1 MEILKILNLMF
12 RPDNIFNKEKELTMR
27 LKTDQIVKNDFL
39 TLEPFFHTPDLGW
52 RIRFRNMSSVFLAL
66 ANDEQNP
73 ITQLR
78 PDANS
83 E

>member
-39 TLEPFFHTPDLGW
+39 TLEPFFHTPDL
-52 RIRFRNMSSVFLAL
+52 R
-66 ANDEQNP
+66 
-73 ITQLR
+73 
-78 PDANS
+78 
-83 E
+83 